1 MRWTIILLVFYSMN
15 WLSGKVENSPLE
27 NLFRNPPFGYE
38 HSNANLKEDIKKG
51 ITDEIMDKIKNA
63 EMKDLI
69 KRLLEVPVLRSKINI
84 TER

>member
-1 MRWTIILLVFYSMN
+1 
-15 WLSGKVENSPLE
+15 
-27 NLFRNPPFGYE
+27 
-38 HSNANLKEDIKKG
+38 LKEDIKKG